1 MDKLRTFMPKLA
13 RLLTKE
19 PRPELNGGPNL
30 WCPILDS
37 WDRSGVDERRKLGE
51 RFWWYICTGPKAP
64 FVGEFID
71 RPSPDLRVWCWQTWD
86 QQATGILIWA
96 TDYWTTPAAYPESG
110 PPQNPYDDPESWE
123 REAVPGSREP
133 WGNGD
138 GRMFYPPLEAAGG
151 HARRVVMQAPVD
163 SIRWEHL
170 RDGIED
176 YEYLAI
182 LKRLMDAKGIRL
194 GTAEWTSYA
203 SLLAVPAGI
212 TSGLTTWTKNDGPI
226 LAQRDRI
233 ARVIESL
240 RSR

>member
-1 MDKLRTFMPKLA
+1 MDKLRLYLPKVA

-19 PRPELNGGPNL
+19 PRPEINGGPNL
-30 WCPILDS
+30 WCPILDA
-37 WDRSGVDERRKLGE
+37 WDRKQVDARRKLGE

-86 QQATGILIWA
+86 QGVTGILIWA

-110 PPQNPYDDPESWE
+110 PPQNPYEDPVSWV
-123 REAVPGSREP
+123 REAAPGARES

-138 GRMFYPPLEAAGG
+138 GRMFYPPVAAANGRPKRLVDAG
-151 HARRVVMQAPVD
+151 PVD

-176 YEYLAI
+176 YEYLAM
-182 LKRLMDAKGIRL
+182 LRRLLAAKG
-194 GTAEWTSYA
+194 GTLPAADRQADEA
-203 SLLAVPAGI
+203 LLAVPAEI
-212 TSGLTTWTKNDGPI
+212 TTGLTTWTKNDAPI
-226 LAQRDRI
+226 LARRAAV
-233 ARVIESL
+233 ARAIERLSA
-240 RSR
+240 R